1 MKFNNEIIKIE
12 SVKIFNSYPVIKG
25 KKINANKI
33 EIIGNNIVF
42 FIYTIVPFSSFN
54 KLRLNEK
61 TSIMD
66 MIDNY
71 DITLN
76 TKEDIYINNENNSKV
91 YFTKLMENTYKL
103 NVEINNEE
111 ENINFKVE
119 AIIDFNKIV
128 K

>member
-12 SVKIFNSYPVIKG
+12 SVKIFNSYPVIKE

-33 EIIGNNIVF
+33 EIRGGNLVF
-42 FIYTIVPFSSFN
+42 SIYTIVPFSSFN
-54 KLRLNEK
+54 KLRLNAK

-91 YFTKLMENTYKL
+91 YFTKLMEKTYKL
-103 NVEINNEE
+103 NAEINNKE

-119 AIIDFNKIV
+119 AIIDFNKVIN
-128 K
+128 

>member
-12 SVKIFNSYPVIKG
+12 SVKIFNSYPVIKE

-33 EIIGNNIVF
+33 EIRGGNLVF
-42 FIYTIVPFSSFN
+42 SIYTIVPFSSFN
-54 KLRLNEK
+54 KLRLNVK
-61 TSIMD
+61 TSVMD

-103 NVEINNEE
+103 NAEINNKE
-111 ENINFKVE
+111 ENINFKAE
-119 AIIDFNKIV
+119 AIIDFNKVIN
-128 K
+128 

>member
-12 SVKIFNSYPVIKG
+12 SVKIFNSYAVIKG

-33 EIIGNNIVF
+33 EIIGGNLVF
-42 FIYTIVPFSSFN
+42 SIYTIVPFSSFN

-91 YFTKLMENTYKL
+91 YFTKLLENTYKL
-103 NVEINNEE
+103 NAEINNKE

-119 AIIDFNKIV
+119 TIIDFNKIV

>member
-12 SVKIFNSYPVIKG
+12 SVKIFNSYPVIKE

-33 EIIGNNIVF
+33 EIIGGNLVF
-42 FIYTIVPFSSFN
+42 SIYTIVPFSSFN

-103 NVEINNEE
+103 NVEINNKE

-119 AIIDFNKIV
+119 TIIDFNKIV